1 MSGDRAVSTLVG
13 YAITLGIT
21 TLLITGLVVATGGY
35 IQDQRE
41 RAAQTQLK
49 VVGQQLAADLGTAD
63 RLARSDPD
71 TVSLDREFPDEAA
84 GRGYSIAVDPGGC
97 SCLELWTQGRETVV
111 TVQFQTE
118 TTVTSKNVT
127 GGPVVVTYDPAA
139 GALEVES
146 D

>member
-1 MSGDRAVSTLVG
+1 MTRERAVSTLVG

-35 IQDQRE
+35 IQGQRE

-71 TVSLDREFPDEAA
+71 RVELDREFPDEAA
-84 GRGYSIAVDPGGC
+84 GRGYTFAVDPGGC
-97 SCLELWTQGRETVV
+97 SCIELWTQGRETEV
-111 TVQFQTE
+111 TVQYTTE
-118 TTVTSKNVT
+118 TAVASTNVT
-127 GGPVVVTYDPAA
+127 GGPVVVTYDPATA
-139 GALEVES
+139 TLEVES